1 MNRTALVTTT
11 LAAFLFAG
19 TLPAQTPNTSTQDSV
34 HRAAHAITP
43 EDILSI
49 RELDDLRLSPD
60 GKRIAFVVREPVDPK
75 FPRLPRSSNI
85 WIMPTDASER
95 PRPMVPDIKNAAS
108 PLWSPDGRTLAFLS
122 DRGVGGNSSAAQ
134 PDQVHLL
141 RVDGGDGGQVDRLT
155 SAPGGV
161 EQFAWSPDGKTIAFV
176 ARDQATAEEQQREAA
191 GYDAIEVDRN
201 FKYNRLWVTNLSD
214 RKAVQ
219 VTKQDFEIN
228 ELAWS
233 PKGNELALVIARTP
247 KPEDSFLLSL
257 VVVNRSSGD
266 VARTLSTNAVPIS
279 GLLRW
284 SPDSRSITFL
294 EGVKEFAS
302 WVSVVAS
309 DGGTAA
315 GVVRPLMKEYSGT
328 VYTLDWTSDSKH
340 LLAQSVEGT
349 RQALLTID
357 SNSGAVRK
365 LADVIQSQWDWS
377 FSTDGQTIVYTAQTP
392 ESPSDIWVLT
402 KDGQPRQITNFNPQT
417 KSWRLGKVREVEWK
431 NSKDGLTRRGV
442 LITPPGYQPGKL
454 YPTVVNTH
462 PGNTPWWAG
471 LHAKWWAWG
480 HLLASNGYVVFL
492 PNTRG
497 VTGEGW
503 RLHATTMDWGG
514 MAFQDLMDGVD
525 YLVAQRIADPNRLGI
540 GGWSNGGFMTEYAIT
555 RTRRFKAAVAQAGHA
570 DFFSLHGTS
579 PYMHVS
585 HHISTPDSPYHNRKW
600 YDDHSP
606 ITLIRNCRTP
616 TLLIHGIND
625 GGVPVGQAYEF
636 YSGLRDVGVETE
648 LVVYPRE
655 RHSIQE
661 YPHQLDLQK
670 RVLAWFDKY
679 LKAVDRR

>member
-1 MNRTALVTTT
+1 MKRTALIPTV
-11 LAAFLFAG
+11 LAAFLCAG
-19 TLPAQTPNTSTQDSV
+19 SLLAQTANTSTQNRIEDGY
-34 HRAAHAITP
+34 RALTP

-49 RELDDLRLSPD
+49 RDLRGVQLSPD
-60 GKRIAFVVREPVDPK
+60 GKRVAFMVTEPADPK
-75 FPRLPRSSNI
+75 LPRQSRVSNI
-85 WIMPTDASER
+85 WIVPTNGSEL
-95 PRPMVPDIKNAAS
+95 PHPIVPDLKNAYS
-108 PLWSPDGRTLAFLS
+108 PRWSPDGRTLAFLS
-122 DRGVGGNSSAAQ
+122 DRGVEVSSSAGGT
-134 PDQVHLL
+134 DQVHLL
-141 RVDGGDGGQVDRLT
+141 RVDGVDGAQVERLT
-155 SAPGGV
+155 SIPGGV
-161 EQFAWSPDGKTIAFV
+161 EDFAWSPDGKMVAFV
-176 ARDQATAEEQQREAA
+176 ARDQATSEELQRQAA

-201 FKYNRLWVTNLSD
+201 FKHNRLWVTNLSD

-233 PKGNELALVIARTP
+233 PKGDELALVVARTP

-266 VARTLSTNAVPIS
+266 VVRTLSSNAASIS

-284 SPDSRSITFL
+284 SPDGRSITFL
-294 EGVKEFAS
+294 EGPPTKEFAS
-302 WVSVVAS
+302 WLSVVPAS
-309 DGGTAA
+309 GGS
-315 GVVRPLMKEYSGT
+315 VRPFMKNYLGT
-328 VYTLDWTSDSKH
+328 VLSAEWTSDSRH
-340 LLAQSVEGT
+340 LLAQSIEGT
-349 RQALLTID
+349 RQALLSID
-357 SNSGAVRK
+357 IATGAVRK
-365 LADVIQSQWDWS
+365 LADIFQTIWEFS
-377 FSTDGQTIVYTAQTP
+377 FSTNGQTIVYTAQTP
-392 ESPSDIWVLT
+392 ESPSDIWVWT
-402 KDGQPRQITNFNPQT
+402 KDAPPRKITNFNPQT

-442 LITPPGYQPGKL
+442 LITPPGYKAGNL

-462 PGNTPWWAG
+462 PGDTAWWVG

-497 VTGEGW
+497 VTGEGGP
-503 RLHATTMDWGG
+503 LHATTVDWGG

-555 RTRRFKAAVAQAGHA
+555 RTTRFKAAVAQAGHS

-579 PYMHVS
+579 TYMHVS

-606 ITLIRNCRTP
+606 ITLIRKCRTP

-636 YSGLRDVGVETE
+636 YTGLKDVGVETE
-648 LVVYPRE
+648 MVVYPRE
-655 RHSIQE
+655 GHNIRE
-661 YPHQLDLQK
+661 YAHQLDLQK
-670 RVLAWFDKY
+670 RVVAWFDKH
-679 LKAVDRR
+679 LKE